1 MMRAVPRPERRDL
14 LLLGAALLAVVGATA
29 HRLDNGFVWDDLTVI
44 VRGDVIH
51 DMANLPEVFTHRTLY
66 VSQGFDAA
74 DDAIGV
80 DTYRPITLAT
90 FFVDSAL
97 SGRRPLA
104 YHLTNLFT
112 HLACVVLVFFLGRRL
127 LDPRRRHLAPLAAAI
142 FGLTPHLAEAHVW
155 IDGRSD
161 LFATLFGVSSLLV
174 YLRGRDAQDAQDA
187 RESSAPR
194 PVVLFAL
201 SGVLFL
207 LGLLSKEVLLLALPA
222 FALFPRE
229 SRQAQESQ
237 ESQESRKSQE
247 AQEPDD
253 TGAVIEVGAPL
264 SSLPSLSS
272 LRSKASLTSLLP
284 LVAAAVVYLALRVSI
299 LSGLRTH
306 SDPKQLLAALVRLPV
321 LLAEGALELTVPMRV
336 YVHSMSE
343 DYRALGLTVVLAIGA
358 VVVVV
363 LLAVFRKRREQPAFA
378 WSVVWYASTLA
389 PAAVIATLVWPGFGR
404 YLYLPFAGLA
414 PGLVD
419 LLGAGFSVLVA
430 RRPGIRGALKFA
442 VAAYLLA
449 LGLRLALYT
458 TDYHDE
464 RTLWGAVVEAA
475 PDRSHGW
482 GYYGATLLEEGDA
495 AEAVPALRRA
505 ADLDPSEPRYL
516 SQLGWALLVSGDRQ
530 GALDAAAT
538 GLHRFQPA
546 GGFHALAAE
555 ALFPIRPDLAA
566 SHVATCL
573 AEEPGRP
580 DCVEVGQRLGLQ

>member
-1 MMRAVPRPERRDL
+1 MPRPERRDL

-44 VRGDVIH
+44 VAGDVIH
-51 DMANLPEVFTHRTLY
+51 DVANLPEVFTHRTLY
-66 VSQGFDAA
+66 VSQGFDAE
-74 DDAIGV
+74 DDAVGV
-80 DTYRPITLAT
+80 DTYRPVTLTT
-90 FFVDSAL
+90 FFIDSAL

-127 LDPRRRHLAPLAAAI
+127 LAPGRRHLAPLAAAV

-174 YLRGRDAQDAQDA
+174 YLRGRDAQGA
-187 RESSAPR
+187 RESGAQR
-194 PVVLFAL
+194 PGVLFAL

-229 SRQAQESQ
+229 SR
-237 ESQESRKSQE
+237 ESRESR
-247 AQEPDD
+247 ASDD
-253 TGAVIEVGAPL
+253 SGAPVEVGAPL
-264 SSLPSLSS
+264 SSFPSLST
-272 LRSKASLTSLLP
+272 LRSVASLLSLLP

-306 SDPKQLLAALVRLPV
+306 RDPEQLLAALVRLPV

-343 DYRALGLTVVLAIGA
+343 DYRALGLTVVLGIGVL
-358 VVVVV
+358 VVAV
-363 LLAVFRKRREQPAFA
+363 LLAVFAKRREQPAFA

-389 PAAVIATLVWPGFGR
+389 PAAVIATLAWPGFGR

-419 LLGAGFSVLVA
+419 LLGAGFLVLVA
-430 RRPGIRGALKFA
+430 RRPGIRGLAKLS
-442 VAAYLLA
+442 VTAYLLA

-482 GYYGATLLEEGDA
+482 GYYGATLLEEGDPA
-495 AEAVPALRRA
+495 GAVPALRRA
-505 ADLDPSEPRYL
+505 VQIDPGEPRYL
-516 SQLGWALLVSGDRQ
+516 SQLGWALLLSGDRQ
-530 GALDAAAT
+530 GALNAVAT
-538 GLHRFQPA
+538 GLNRFQPA

-555 ALFPIRPDLAA
+555 ALLPVRPDLAA
-566 SHVATCL
+566 GHVSACL
-573 AEEPGRP
+573 DDEPGRP
-580 DCVEVGQRLGLQ
+580 DCVEVGQRLGTP

>member
-1 MMRAVPRPERRDL
+1 MRAVPRPQRRDL

-66 VSQGFDAA
+66 VSEGFDAA

-127 LDPRRRHLAPLAAAI
+127 LDPRRRHLAPLAAAV

-174 YLRGRDAQDAQDA
+174 YLRGRDAQDA
-187 RESSAPR
+187 RESATPR

-222 FALFPRE
+222 FALFPRK
-229 SRQAQESQ
+229 SQKSQ
-237 ESQESRKSQE
+237 ESQESRES
-247 AQEPDD
+247 DD
-253 TGAVIEVGAPL
+253 SGAAIEVGAPL

-272 LRSKASLTSLLP
+272 LRSNASLTSLLP

-419 LLGAGFSVLVA
+419 LLGAGFAVLVA

-464 RTLWGAVVEAA
+464 RSLWGSVVEAA
-475 PDRSHGW
+475 PERSHGW

-495 AEAVPALRRA
+495 AAAVPALRRA
-505 ADLDPSEPRYL
+505 VDLDPSEPRYL

-530 GALDAAAT
+530 GALDVAAT

-555 ALFPIRPDLAA
+555 ALLPVRPDLAA
-566 SHVATCL
+566 GHVATCL
-573 AEEPGRP
+573 TEEPGRP
-580 DCVEVGQRLGLQ
+580 DCVEARQRLGLQ

>member
-1 MMRAVPRPERRDL
+1 MLRAVPRPERRDL

-44 VRGDVIH
+44 VAGDVIH
-51 DMANLPEVFTHRTLY
+51 DVANLPEVFTHRTLY
-66 VSQGFDAA
+66 VSQGFDAE
-74 DDAIGV
+74 DDAVGV
-80 DTYRPITLAT
+80 DTYRPVTLTT
-90 FFVDSAL
+90 FFIDSAL

-127 LDPRRRHLAPLAAAI
+127 LAPGRRHLAPLAAAV

-174 YLRGRDAQDAQDA
+174 YLRGRDAQGA
-187 RESSAPR
+187 RESGAQR
-194 PVVLFAL
+194 PGVLFAL

-229 SRQAQESQ
+229 SR
-237 ESQESRKSQE
+237 ESRESR
-247 AQEPDD
+247 ASDD
-253 TGAVIEVGAPL
+253 SGAPVEVGAPL
-264 SSLPSLSS
+264 SSFPSLST
-272 LRSKASLTSLLP
+272 LRSVASLLSLLP

-306 SDPKQLLAALVRLPV
+306 RDPEQLLAALVRLPV

-343 DYRALGLTVVLAIGA
+343 DYRALGLTVVLGIGVL
-358 VVVVV
+358 VVAV
-363 LLAVFRKRREQPAFA
+363 LLAVFAKRREQPAFA

-389 PAAVIATLVWPGFGR
+389 PAAVIATLAWPGFGR

-419 LLGAGFSVLVA
+419 LLGAGFLVLVA
-430 RRPGIRGALKFA
+430 RRPGIRGLAKLS
-442 VAAYLLA
+442 VTAYLLA

-482 GYYGATLLEEGDA
+482 GYYGATLLEEGDPA
-495 AEAVPALRRA
+495 GAVPALRRA
-505 ADLDPSEPRYL
+505 VQIDPGEPRYL
-516 SQLGWALLVSGDRQ
+516 SQLGWALLLSGDRQ
-530 GALDAAAT
+530 GALNAVAT
-538 GLHRFQPA
+538 GLNRFQPA

-555 ALFPIRPDLAA
+555 ALLPVRPDLAA
-566 SHVATCL
+566 GHVSACL
-573 AEEPGRP
+573 DDEPGRP
-580 DCVEVGQRLGLQ
+580 DCVEVGQRLGTP